1 MIKNISQT
9 EDITQSCDVP
19 DLISSAT
26 KETHNKLPQYFLE
39 VYS

>member
-9 EDITQSCDVP
+9 EDITQSCDIP
-19 DLISSAT
+19 DLLSGAT
-26 KETHNKLPQYFLE
+26 KETHNKQTQYSLE